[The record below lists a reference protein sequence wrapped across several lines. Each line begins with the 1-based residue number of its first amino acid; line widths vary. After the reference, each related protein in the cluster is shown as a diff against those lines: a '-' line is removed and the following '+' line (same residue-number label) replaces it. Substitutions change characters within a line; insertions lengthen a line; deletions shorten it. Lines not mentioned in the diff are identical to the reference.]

1 MPRLIG
7 AAQTTSFATL
17 VSTFNS
23 SGTFTAPP
31 ATTSVDYLIVAGGGG
46 GGAAG
51 GGGGG
56 AGGFRTATSNPVTAG
71 MITQ

>member
-1 MPRLIG
+1 MADINGGIIG
-7 AAQTTSFATL
+7 VDNPASYNTV

-46 GGAAG
+46 GG
-51 GGGGG
+51 
-56 AGGFRTATSNPVTAG
+56 FY
-71 MITQ
+71 